1 MDDEEYFADPDHVAE
16 FEDHQFDDHQL
27 DADSAWTNA
36 LAEWDA
42 EVDADWDAKVHAL
55 IGNIDFSSDE
65 DIVFSDDDI
74 AIDVTSPTIPDSDG
88 KWMTFKGQQYWW
100 SSNYTNDGNVLKTCN
115 LHSLNSTI
123 MNTDATQFSAPLTWH
138 DIPRHVLVP
147 RLHGKKDK
155 KDWLWFP
162 SGSGGDKTGKFT
174 EVNANWSSVF
184 RHILDPLHGQGSK
197 TRILRGAEFLEW
209 AKKGTA
215 DPKFKF
221 ATAMLPHHGAG
232 HQVSI
237 VKSYEKDSNEL
248 ILLDSEF
255 VPGRG
260 FHGPQSLSRV
270 AHADASRWCTTAWG
284 SGMKAHVYIYEHE

>member
-123 MNTDATQFSAPLTWH
+123 MNADDTQFSAPLTWH

-221 ATAMLPHHGAG
+221 ATAMLPHNGAG
-232 HQVSI
+232 HQLSI
-237 VKSYEKDSNEL
+237 VKTYEQDSDEL
-248 ILLDSEF
+248 ILIDSESLPRSAIV
-255 VPGRG
+255 VPRRTRGRFSMVYHGVG
-260 FHGPQSLSRV
+260 FWHESPRV
-270 AHADASRWCTTAWG
+270 HL
-284 SGMKAHVYIYEHE
+284 